1 MNMSKNLCLIAGVC
15 LVLLGCRVEREQQ
28 AGGGAGTEKP
38 SVTASSQIEA
48 GRYLI
53 MVSGCNDCH
62 TDGFMQNNTIPEN
75 EWLTGSP
82 VGWRGPWGTT
92 YAQNLRLRIEDYTE
106 DQWVTMAHTRN
117 TLPPMAWFSLNNMS
131 EKDLRAM
138 YAYIKSMGPKGER
151 MPTALPPG
159 EEPETPY
166 ISLVPENLPDSLNRG
181 SENERAGI

>member
-1 MNMSKNLCLIAGVC
+1 MNISRKLCLIAGVC
-15 LVLLGCRVEREQQ
+15 LLFGCRIEREQQ
-28 AGGGAGTEKP
+28 ASGKAASAKP
-38 SVTASSQIEA
+38 SVTAASQIEA

-62 TDGFMQNNTIPEN
+62 TDGFMQNSKIRES

-82 VGWRGPWGTT
+82 IGWRGPWGTT
-92 YAQNLRLRIEDYTE
+92 YAQNLRLRVKDYTE
-106 DQWVTMAHTRN
+106 DQWVTMARTRN

-138 YAYIKSMGPKGER
+138 YAYIKWMGPKGER

-159 EEPETPY
+159 VEPGTPY
-166 ISLVPENLPDSLNRG
+166 ISLMPENMPDSLNMN
-181 SENERAGI
+181 SENQPAGS